1 MRSARLGRLLWM
13 LFITEI
19 QAATELPEE
28 KYILAEGETLNVN
41 CPVTVG
47 VYSNSRKAWQK
58 LNRNGKFQTLA
69 ITERVSGQVSKVQV
83 GKIFLTD
90 EPSEGMLHVQ
100 MTNVQAEDSGLYRCV
115 IYQPPKDPIILFYPV
130 RLVVTNYS
138 SGIPASAETPTQ
150 SCSPTTTL
158 PPTTTTNRHRPRPRT
173 VRTVTQFL
181 TDFTTSLSSPGLKVT
196 LTNVTDITRP
206 APMAYRSS
214 QASGRIGVTAAR
226 LCHMEHGI
234 QVSSATYTTAHSNA
248 GSPTH

>member
-138 SGIPASAETPTQ
+138 SGTPASAETPTQ

-196 LTNVTDITRP
+196 LTNVTDITRDTEISLILP
-206 APMAYRSS
+206 AVCGLLSKS
-214 QASGRIGVTAAR
+214 LVFIVLFVVTR
-226 LCHMEHGI
+226 M
-234 QVSSATYTTAHSNA
+234 SFT
-248 GSPTH
+248 P

>member
-19 QAATELPEE
+19 QAATELPVE

-130 RLVVTNYS
+130 RLVVTNCLYHGPQDS
-138 SGIPASAETPTQ
+138 HLHLHECARSLSAERE
-150 SCSPTTTL
+150 
-158 PPTTTTNRHRPRPRT
+158 N
-173 VRTVTQFL
+173 
-181 TDFTTSLSSPGLKVT
+181 K
-196 LTNVTDITRP
+196 
-206 APMAYRSS
+206 
-214 QASGRIGVTAAR
+214 
-226 LCHMEHGI
+226 
-234 QVSSATYTTAHSNA
+234 
-248 GSPTH
+248 